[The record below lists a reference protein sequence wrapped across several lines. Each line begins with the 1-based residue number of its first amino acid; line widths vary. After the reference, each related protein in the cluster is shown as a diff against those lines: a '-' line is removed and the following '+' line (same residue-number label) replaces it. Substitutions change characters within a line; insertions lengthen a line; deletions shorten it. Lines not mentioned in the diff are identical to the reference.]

1 MAHAVRELQA
11 NTMRLT
17 TGRCRSDWP
26 QTRPVPCSPSPGRHR
41 GRAAHRYDC
50 ISISVIQSSK
60 REHSE
65 LVMIIP
71 AGLHN
76 R

>member
-17 TGRCRSDWP
+17 TGRCRSDSP
-26 QTRPVPCSPSPGRHR
+26 QTRPVPRSPFAGPSSRPRSSSI
-41 GRAAHRYDC
+41 YY